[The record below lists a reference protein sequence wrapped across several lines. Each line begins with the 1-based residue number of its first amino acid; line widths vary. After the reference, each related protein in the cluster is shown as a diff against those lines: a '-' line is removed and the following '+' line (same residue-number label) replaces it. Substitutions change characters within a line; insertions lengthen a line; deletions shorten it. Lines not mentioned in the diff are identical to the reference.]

1 MRHVFTKVFIPLRFP
16 ASVLEIK
23 FEIRFDLNRES
34 LSRVYIRKE
43 AATNLK
49 CADSTA
55 VDAQDELI
63 QIQQR
68 TPD

>member
-1 MRHVFTKVFIPLRFP
+1 M
-16 ASVLEIK
+16 LEIK

-55 VDAQDELI
+55 VDAQDGLI